1 MKTVAILL
9 AAGDSRRMGTP
20 KALLAWQG
28 RLLLEHQVDILC
40 RSGVAGCIV
49 VLGRDAD
56 RLAPLVT
63 APPGAEGRVRIVRN
77 PRPEEGRASSVRA
90 GLEALAAP
98 AGALLFASVDQPL
111 TLALVEALL
120 AEGATLWR
128 DVAIDAGPGTA
139 ATPPAILIP
148 SFEGRRGHPI
158 LVHGAL
164 FPELLAIDEAT
175 QGLRGVIHRR
185 PERVRDFPWTSA
197 EILIDLNTPEDA
209 ARAGATP
216 APGVDSGSSGS

>member
-28 RLLLEHQVDILC
+28 RPLLEHQVDVLC

-111 TLALVEALL
+111 APALVEALL
-120 AEGATLWR
+120 AEGAALWF
-128 DVAIDAGPGTA
+128 DVAVGA
-139 ATPPAILIP
+139 ASAPPAILIP

-175 QGLRGVIHRR
+175 QGLRGVIHRL
-185 PERVRDFPWTSA
+185 PERVRDVRWTSA
-197 EILIDLNTPEDA
+197 EILIDLNTPGDA
-209 ARAGATP
+209 ARAGASP
-216 APGVDSGSSGS
+216 APVADSGPTG